1 MVHPMP
7 RILVQPEASFEH
19 VGIIRFNARNIH
31 IKINGLLKKKKN
43 NALKCEI

>member
-19 VGIIRFNARNIH
+19 VGIIRFNARNMH
-31 IKINGLLKKKKN
+31 IKINGLLKKN